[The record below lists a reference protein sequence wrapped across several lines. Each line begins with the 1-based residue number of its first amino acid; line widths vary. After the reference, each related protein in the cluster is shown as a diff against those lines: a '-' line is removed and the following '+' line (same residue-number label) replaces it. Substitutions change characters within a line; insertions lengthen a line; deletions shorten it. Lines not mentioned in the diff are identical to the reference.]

1 MLRKEANEVAQRK
14 ITYRE
19 AISEAIKEEMARD
32 DRVFLMG
39 EDLGRFGG
47 AFGTTRGL
55 YHEFGEERIKDTPI
69 SETAI
74 VGFALGAA
82 LIGLRPVVE
91 IMRIDWMAICMDE
104 IANHVAKMRYLSG
117 GKPEVAM
124 VIRTNAEGGLGLGA
138 QHSQSFE
145 SWLVHVPGLK
155 VVMPSGPYDGKGLL
169 KAAIR
174 DPDPVIFIEPVTL
187 LSVSGAVPTD
197 DYVVPLGKADIKR
210 EGKDATIAVWGTL
223 VPKALNAAQT
233 LADEGVQVEVID
245 PRSLRPLDIETII
258 ASVRKTGRLVVA
270 HQAMKTCGVGAEI
283 AALVQEMAF
292 DHLDAPIKRVATP
305 DVIIPVNRN
314 LERGVFPQ
322 EEQIVAAVKSIL

>member
-1 MLRKEANEVAQRK
+1 MLRKEASELEQRK

-19 AISEAIKEEMARD
+19 AISEAIKEEIARD

-74 VGFALGAA
+74 VGFGLGAA
-82 LIGLRPVVE
+82 LIGMRPIVE

-124 VIRTNAEGGLGLGA
+124 VIKTNAEGGLGLGA

-145 SWLVHVPGLK
+145 VWVVHVPGLK
-155 VVMPSGPYDGKGLL
+155 VVMPSDPYDGKGLL

-174 DPDPVIFIEPVTL
+174 DPNPVVFIEPVTL
-187 LSVSGAVPTD
+187 LSVSGAVPTE

-210 EGKDATIAVWGTL
+210 EGKDVTIVAWGTL
-223 VPKALNAAQT
+223 VSKALNAAQT
-233 LADEGVQVEVID
+233 LAEEGIEVEVID

-258 ASVRKTGRLVVA
+258 ASVEKTGRMVVA
-270 HQAMKTCGVGAEI
+270 HQANKTCGVGAEI
-283 AALVQEMAF
+283 AALVQELAF

-314 LERGVFPQ
+314 LERMVFPQ
-322 EEQIVAAVKSIL
+322 EEQVVEAVKSIL

>member
-1 MLRKEANEVAQRK
+1 MEQRK

-19 AISEAIKEEMARD
+19 AIGEAIKEEMTRD
-32 DRVFLMG
+32 DRVFVMG

-47 AFGTTRGL
+47 TFGTTRGL

-74 VGFALGAA
+74 AGFGLGAA
-82 LIGLRPVVE
+82 LIGMRPIVE

-124 VIRTNAEGGLGLGA
+124 VIKTNAEGGLGLGA

-145 SWLVHVPGLK
+145 AWVVHVPGLK
-155 VVMPSGPYDGKGLL
+155 VVMPSDPYDGKGLL

-174 DPDPVIFIEPVTL
+174 DPNPVVFIEPVTS
-187 LSVSGAVPTD
+187 LSVSGAVPTE

-210 EGKDATIAVWGTL
+210 EGKDVTVVAWGTL
-223 VPKALNAAQT
+223 VSKALNAAQS
-233 LADEGVQVEVID
+233 LAEEGIEVEVVD
-245 PRSLRPLDIETII
+245 PRSLRPLDIETILT
-258 ASVRKTGRLVVA
+258 SVRKTGRLVVA
-270 HQAMKTCGVGAEI
+270 HQANKTCGVGAEI
-283 AALVQEMAF
+283 AALVQERAF

-314 LERGVFPQ
+314 LERTVFPQ
-322 EEQIVAAVKSIL
+322 EEQVVEAVKSIL

>member
-1 MLRKEANEVAQRK
+1 MAERK

-19 AISEAIKEEMARD
+19 AISEAIKEEIIRD

-55 YHEFGEERIKDTPI
+55 YHELGEERIKDTPI

-74 VGFALGAA
+74 VGFGLGAA
-82 LIGLRPVVE
+82 LIGLRPIVE
-91 IMRIDWMAICMDE
+91 IMRIDWLAICMDE
-104 IANHVAKMRYLSG
+104 IVNHVAKMRYLSA
-117 GKPEVAM
+117 GKPEVSM
-124 VIRTNAEGGLGLGA
+124 VIKTNAEGGLGLGA

-145 SWLVHVPGLK
+145 SWVVHVPGLK
-155 VVMPSGPYDGKGLL
+155 VVMPSDPYDGKGLL
-169 KAAIR
+169 KAAVR
-174 DPDPVIFIEPVTL
+174 DPNPVIFIEPVAS
-187 LSVSGAVPTD
+187 LSISGAVPTE
-197 DYVVPLGKADIKR
+197 DYVVPLGKAEIKR
-210 EGKDATIAVWGTL
+210 EGKDATIVAWGTL
-223 VPKALNAAQT
+223 ASKALNAAQT
-233 LADEGVQVEVID
+233 LADEGIQVEVID

-258 ASVRKTGRLVVA
+258 ASVEKTGRLVVA

-283 AALVQEMAF
+283 AALVQERAF

-314 LERGVFPQ
+314 LERMVFPQ
-322 EEQIVAAVKSIL
+322 EEQIIEAVKSIL

>member
-1 MLRKEANEVAQRK
+1 MLRKEANELEQRK

-19 AISEAIKEEMARD
+19 AIAEAIKEEIARD
-32 DRVFLMG
+32 ERVFLMG

-55 YHEFGEERIKDTPI
+55 YHEFGEERI
-69 SETAI
+69 
-74 VGFALGAA
+74 
-82 LIGLRPVVE
+82 
-91 IMRIDWMAICMDE
+91 CMDE

-124 VIRTNAEGGLGLGA
+124 VIKTNAEGGLGLGA

-145 SWLVHVPGLK
+145 AWVVHVPGLK
-155 VVMPSGPYDGKGLL
+155 VVMPSDPYDGKGLL

-174 DPDPVIFIEPVTL
+174 DPNPVVFIEPVTS
-187 LSVSGAVPTD
+187 LSVSGAVPTE

-210 EGKDATIAVWGTL
+210 EGKDVTVVAWGTL
-223 VPKALNAAQT
+223 VSKALNAAQT
-233 LADEGVQVEVID
+233 LAEEGIEVEVID

-258 ASVRKTGRLVVA
+258 ASVKKTGRLVVA
-270 HQAMKTCGVGAEI
+270 HQANKTCGVGAEI
-283 AALVQEMAF
+283 AALVQERAF

-314 LERGVFPQ
+314 LERTVFPQ
-322 EEQIVAAVKSIL
+322 EEQVVEAVKSIL

>member
-1 MLRKEANEVAQRK
+1 MAERK

-19 AISEAIKEEMARD
+19 AISEAIKEEIIRD

-55 YHEFGEERIKDTPI
+55 YQELGEERIKDTPI

-74 VGFALGAA
+74 VGFGLGAA
-82 LIGLRPVVE
+82 LIGLRPIVE
-91 IMRIDWMAICMDE
+91 IMRIDWLAICMDE
-104 IANHVAKMRYLSG
+104 IVNHVAKMRYLSA
-117 GKPEVAM
+117 GKPEVSM
-124 VIRTNAEGGLGLGA
+124 VIKTNAEGGLGLGA

-145 SWLVHVPGLK
+145 SWVVHVPGLK
-155 VVMPSGPYDGKGLL
+155 VVMPSDPYDGKGLL
-169 KAAIR
+169 KAAVR
-174 DPDPVIFIEPVTL
+174 DPNPVIFIEPVAA
-187 LSVSGAVPTD
+187 LSVSGTVPTE
-197 DYVVPLGKADIKR
+197 DYVVPLGKAEIKR
-210 EGKDATIAVWGTL
+210 EGKDATIVAWGTL
-223 VPKALNAAQT
+223 ASKALNAAQT
-233 LADEGVQVEVID
+233 LADEGIQVEVID

-258 ASVRKTGRLVVA
+258 ASVEKTGRLVVA

-283 AALVQEMAF
+283 AALVQERAF

-314 LERGVFPQ
+314 LERMVFPQ
-322 EEQIVAAVKSIL
+322 EEQIIEAVKSVL

>member
-1 MLRKEANEVAQRK
+1 MLRKEANELEQRK

-19 AISEAIKEEMARD
+19 AIAEAIKEEIARD
-32 DRVFLMG
+32 ERVFLMG

-74 VGFALGAA
+74 VGFGLGAA
-82 LIGLRPVVE
+82 LIGMRPIVE

-124 VIRTNAEGGLGLGA
+124 VIKTNAEGGLGLGA

-145 SWLVHVPGLK
+145 AWVVHVPGLK
-155 VVMPSGPYDGKGLL
+155 VVMPSDPYDGKGLL

-174 DPDPVIFIEPVTL
+174 DPNPVIFIEPVAL
-187 LSVSGAVPTD
+187 LSVSGAVPVE

-210 EGKDATIAVWGTL
+210 EGKDVTIVAWGTL
-223 VPKALNAAQT
+223 VSKALNAAQT
-233 LADEGVQVEVID
+233 LAEEGIEVEVVD

-258 ASVRKTGRLVVA
+258 ASVEKTGRLVVA
-270 HQAMKTCGVGAEI
+270 HQANKTCGVGAEI
-283 AALVQEMAF
+283 AALVQERAF

-314 LERGVFPQ
+314 LERMVFPQ
-322 EEQIVAAVKSIL
+322 EEQVVEAVKSVL

>member
-1 MLRKEANEVAQRK
+1 MAERK

-19 AISEAIKEEMARD
+19 AISEAIREEIARD

-39 EDLGRFGG
+39 EDLARFGG

-55 YHEFGEERIKDTPI
+55 YQEFGEERIKDTPI

-74 VGFALGAA
+74 VGFGLGTA
-82 LIGLRPVVE
+82 LIGLRPIVE
-91 IMRIDWMAICMDE
+91 IMRIDWLAICMDE
-104 IANHVAKMRYLSG
+104 IVNHVAKMRYLSG

-155 VVMPSGPYDGKGLL
+155 VVMPSDPYDGKGLL

-233 LADEGVQVEVID
+233 LADEGIQVEVID

-258 ASVRKTGRLVVA
+258 ASVKKTGRLVVA

-314 LERGVFPQ
+314 LERAVFPQ
-322 EEQIVAAVKSIL
+322 EEQIIEAVKSIL